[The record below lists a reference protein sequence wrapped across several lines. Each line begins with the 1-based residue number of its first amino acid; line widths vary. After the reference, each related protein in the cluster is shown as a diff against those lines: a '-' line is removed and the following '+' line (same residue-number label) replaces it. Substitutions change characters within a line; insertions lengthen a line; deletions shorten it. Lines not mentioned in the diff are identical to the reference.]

1 MACFC
6 RRGGSDATDISV
18 PDSALEADQEAV
30 LVVIG
35 RIE

>member
-1 MACFC
+1 MLLAQ
-6 RRGGSDATDISV
+6 GGSDVTDITV

-35 RIE
+35 RSE